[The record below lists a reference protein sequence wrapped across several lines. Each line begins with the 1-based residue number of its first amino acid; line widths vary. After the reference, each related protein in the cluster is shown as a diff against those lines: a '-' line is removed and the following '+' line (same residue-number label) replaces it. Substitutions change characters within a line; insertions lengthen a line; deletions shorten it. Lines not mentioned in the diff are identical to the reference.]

1 MRPTY
6 KFFVFFILIS
16 GLGIF
21 NLTSCKKLVEVPG
34 PVTSLNS
41 ATVYSTDATA
51 AAVLTGIYQQMS
63 NNTFSQP
70 GLTSMSFL
78 PGLSSDELNLFPAIS
93 NTGFQLYYENALSAT
108 VTSYRID
115 FWTGVYPVIFTANSA
130 IEGLNS
136 STNLTPAVKQQLLG
150 EAEFIRAFCYFY
162 LVNLYG
168 DVPLALSSDYT
179 KNAVLAR
186 SAKALVYQQIIA
198 DLKDAQSKLSATYL
212 DATLLN
218 TTTARVRPTSWAATA
233 LLARTYLY
241 TGDYTDAA
249 LQASSLISDS
259 GLFGLS
265 TLDNA
270 FLVAGLGNNEAI
282 WQLQSVLLGF
292 NTEDAV
298 TFILPSTGPANPNFP
313 VSLSSPLVNAFEHGD
328 QRRTHWIDSVIVS
341 GTIYYYAFK
350 YKSATLN
357 APVTEYNMVLRLG
370 EQYLIRAEAEANGAG
385 NGISAAI
392 TDLNAIRNRAG
403 LPNYAGAT
411 DKASLLTAILHE
423 RQVELFTE
431 WGHRWLDLKRTG
443 SIDSVMS
450 IVTPLKGGTWST
462 DQQLYPI
469 PYTEIQKDANLT
481 QNAGY

>member
-1 MRPTY
+1 MKSTY
-6 KFFVFFILIS
+6 KFFAFFILIP
-16 GLGIF
+16 GLGM
-21 NLTSCKKLVEVPG
+21 SCKKLVEVPG
-34 PVTSLNS
+34 PITSLNS

-51 AAVLTGIYQQMS
+51 AAVLTGIYQAMS
-63 NNTFSQP
+63 NNNFSQP

-78 PGLSSDELNLFPAIS
+78 PGLSSDELSLFPAIA
-93 NTGFQLYYENALSAT
+93 NTGFQLYYTNALSAT
-108 VTSYRID
+108 VTTYRID
-115 FWTGVYPVIFTANSA
+115 FWTGIYPVIFTANSA

-136 STNLTPAVKQQLLG
+136 STSLTPAVKQQLLG

-168 DVPLALSSDYT
+168 DVSLALSSDYT
-179 KNAVLAR
+179 ANAVLAR
-186 SAKALVYQQIIA
+186 TATAQVYQQIVT
-198 DLKDAQSKLSATYL
+198 DLKDAQSKLSPTYL

-241 TGDYTDAA
+241 TGDYADAA
-249 LQASSLISDS
+249 LQASSLISNS

-265 TLDNA
+265 TLNNA
-270 FLVAGLGNNEAI
+270 FLLASLGNNEAI
-282 WQLQSVLLGF
+282 WQLQSVLVGY
-292 NTEDAV
+292 NTVDAE
-298 TFILPSTGPANPNFP
+298 TFILPATGPSNPSFP
-313 VSLSSPLVNAFEHGD
+313 VSLNSLLVNAFEPGD
-328 QRRTHWIDSVIVS
+328 QRRTHWIDSVIAG
-341 GTIYYYAFK
+341 GTTYYYAYK

-357 APVTEYNMVLRLG
+357 APSTEYNMVLRLG

-385 NGISAAI
+385 NGIGAAVS
-392 TDLNAIRNRAG
+392 DLNTIRSRAG

-443 SIDSVMS
+443 NVDAVMS
-450 IVTPLKGGTWST
+450 IVTPTKGGTWSSY
-462 DQQLYPI
+462 QQLYPV
-469 PYTEIQKDANLT
+469 PLSEIQADANLK
-481 QNAGY
+481 QNTGY

>member
-1 MRPTY
+1 MKPTY
-6 KFFVFFILIS
+6 KLFAFFILIS
-16 GLGIF
+16 GLGVVT
-21 NLTSCKKLVEVPG
+21 LTGCRKLVEVQG
-34 PVTSLNS
+34 PATSLNS

-51 AAVLTGIYQQMS
+51 AAVLTGIYQAMS
-63 NNTFSQP
+63 SNTFSEP

-78 PGLSSDELNLFPAIS
+78 PGLSSDELTLFSTIS
-93 NTGFQLYYENALSAT
+93 NTGFQLYYKNALSAT

-115 FWTGVYPVIFTANSA
+115 FWTGIYHVIFTANSA

-136 STNLTPAVKQQLLG
+136 STSLTPAVRQQLLG

-168 DVPLALSSDYT
+168 DVPLALSSDYAA
-179 KNAVLAR
+179 NAVLAR
-186 SAKALVYQQIIA
+186 TPKAQVYQQIIT
-198 DLKDAQSKLSATYL
+198 DLKDAQSKLSSTWL

-218 TTTARVRPTSWAATA
+218 TTTTRVRPTSWAATA
-233 LLARTYLY
+233 LLARTCLY

-249 LQASSLISDS
+249 LQASSLISNS

-265 TLDNA
+265 TLNNA
-270 FLVAGLGNNEAI
+270 FLIASSGNKEAI
-282 WQLQSVLLGF
+282 WQLQSVLLGY
-292 NTEDAV
+292 NTVDAE
-298 TFILPSTGPANPNFP
+298 TFILPSTGPSNPNFP
-313 VSLSSPLVNAFEHGD
+313 VSLNSLLVNAFEPGD
-328 QRRTHWIDSVIVS
+328 LRRTNWIDSVIVG
-341 GTIYYYAFK
+341 GTIYYYAYK

-385 NGISAAI
+385 SGISAAI
-392 TDLNAIRNRAG
+392 ADLNTIRSRAG

-431 WGHRWLDLKRTG
+431 WGHRWLDLKRTSG
-443 SIDSVMS
+443 IDAVMS

-481 QNAGY
+481 QNSGY